1 METKGFYKHRLQQ
14 VVSYVR
20 TKYNQKISIDELEH
34 LSSFSYRNL
43 QRVFKAFYSE
53 TIGAYVTR
61 LKVENAAK
69 MLVYSQNEIKLIA
82 EEVGYSDVF
91 AFSKA
96 FKKHFG
102 ISPSKYRDKKEELFK
117 KSEEITEKIMPFFE
131 ERITVLPK
139 KRVVYTTFKG
149 DYYSTDLDAVWDDFI
164 EKSERIGIDVDV
176 AESFGI
182 IWDEPII
189 SEKLSYHYDACL
201 VIDDLE
207 LANSKF
213 NVKTIASQTYA
224 VFEHLG
230 SYKTIADTYD
240 KIFSKWLFTTN
251 HEIIENPFLEFYIL
265 HDGNTSNEDDY
276 KTEIFIPIKG

>member
-1 METKGFYKHRLQQ
+1 METKEFYKQRLQQ
-14 VVSYVR
+14 VVSYIR
-20 TKYNQKISIDELEH
+20 TQYNQKISITELEQ

-53 TIGAYVTR
+53 TIGAYLTR

-69 MLVYSQNEIKLIA
+69 ILVYSQKEIKLIA

-91 AFSKA
+91 SFSKA

-102 ISPSKYRDKKEELFK
+102 ISPSKYRNKKEELFK
-117 KSEEITEKIMPFFE
+117 KSEKITEEIMPFFE
-131 ERITVLPK
+131 ERITVLPE
-139 KRVVYTTFKG
+139 KRVLYTTFKG
-149 DYYSTDLDAVWDDFI
+149 DYYSTDLDSIWDNFI
-164 EKSERIGIDVDV
+164 EQSERLGVDV
-176 AESFGI
+176 NTAESFGI

-213 NVKTIASQTYA
+213 NTKGIASETYA
-224 VFEHLG
+224 VFEHIG

-240 KIFSKWLFTTN
+240 KIFTKWLFTTSY
-251 HEIIENPFLEFYIL
+251 EITEKPFLEFYIL
-265 HDGNTSNEDDY
+265 HEGNTSNEADY

>member
-1 METKGFYKHRLQQ
+1 METKEFYKKRLQQ
-14 VVSYVR
+14 VVSYIR
-20 TKYNQKISIDELEH
+20 IQYNHKILIEELEH

-43 QRVFKAFYSE
+43 QRVFKAFYNE

-69 MLVYSQNEIKLIA
+69 KLVYSPKEIKLIA

-91 AFSKA
+91 SFSKA

-102 ISPSKYRDKKEELFK
+102 ISPSKFRDKKEELFK
-117 KSEEITEKIMPFFE
+117 KNEEITEEIMPFIE
-131 ERITVLPK
+131 KKITVLPK
-139 KRVVYTTFKG
+139 KRVLYTTFKG
-149 DYYSTDLDAVWDDFI
+149 DYYSTDLNTVWDDFI
-164 EKSERIGIDVDV
+164 EKSEGIGIDVDS
-176 AESFGI
+176 AESFGV
-182 IWDEPII
+182 IWDEPTI
-189 SEKLSYHYDACL
+189 SEILSYHYDACL

-213 NVKTIASQTYA
+213 SIKTIPAETYA

-230 SYKTIADTYD
+230 SYKTIVNTYD

-251 HEIIENPFLEFYIL
+251 HEIIEKPFLEFYIL
-265 HDGNTSNEDDY
+265 HEGNTTNENDY

>member
-1 METKGFYKHRLQQ
+1 METKEFYKQRLQQ
-14 VVSYVR
+14 VVSYIR
-20 TKYNQKISIDELEH
+20 TQYNQKISIKELEQ

-69 MLVYSQNEIKLIA
+69 ILVYSQKEIKLIA

-91 AFSKA
+91 SFSKA

-102 ISPSKYRDKKEELFK
+102 ISPSKYRNKKEELFK
-117 KSEEITEKIMPFFE
+117 KSEKITEEIMPFFE
-131 ERITVLPK
+131 ERITVLPE
-139 KRVVYTTFKG
+139 KRVLYTTFKG
-149 DYYSTDLDAVWDDFI
+149 DYYSTDLDSIWDNFI
-164 EKSERIGIDVDV
+164 EQSERLGVDV
-176 AESFGI
+176 NTAESFGI

-207 LANSKF
+207 LVNSKF
-213 NVKTIASQTYA
+213 NTKGIPSETYA
-224 VFEHLG
+224 VFEHIG

-240 KIFSKWLFTTN
+240 KIFTKWLFTTSY
-251 HEIIENPFLEFYIL
+251 EITEKPFLEFYIL
-265 HDGNTSNEDDY
+265 HEGNTSNEADY

>member
-1 METKGFYKHRLQQ
+1 METKEFYKQRLQQ
-14 VVSYVR
+14 VVFYLR
-20 TKYNQKISIDELEH
+20 TQYNHKISITELEQ

-69 MLVYSQNEIKLIA
+69 ILVYSQKEIKLIA

-91 AFSKA
+91 SFSKA

-102 ISPSKYRDKKEELFK
+102 ISPSKYRNNKEELFK
-117 KSEEITEKIMPFFE
+117 KSEKITEEIMPFFE
-131 ERITVLPK
+131 ERITVLPE
-139 KRVVYTTFKG
+139 KRVLYTTFKG
-149 DYYSTDLDAVWDDFI
+149 DYYSTDLDSIWENFI
-164 EKSERIGIDVDV
+164 EQSERLGVDVDT

-182 IWDEPII
+182 IWDEPIV

-213 NVKTIASQTYA
+213 NTKAIPSETYA
-224 VFEHLG
+224 VFEHIG

-240 KIFSKWLFTTN
+240 KIFTKWLFTTS
-251 HEIIENPFLEFYIL
+251 HEITEKPFLEFYIL
-265 HDGNTSNEDDY
+265 HEGNTSNEADY